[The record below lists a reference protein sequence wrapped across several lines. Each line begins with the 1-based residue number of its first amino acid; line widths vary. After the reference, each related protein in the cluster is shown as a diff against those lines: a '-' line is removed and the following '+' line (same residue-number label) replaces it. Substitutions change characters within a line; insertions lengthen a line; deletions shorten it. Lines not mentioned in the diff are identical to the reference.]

1 MLDTK
6 IATDMIYTDF
16 SVENYRGIR
25 RCRLEKLEQVNL
37 FFGKNN
43 CGKSSLLESLFI
55 LSGPDNP
62 TLPILANKSR
72 ALDSLEETDLKI
84 EFYQANPEHTIQLSS
99 LGEQSRQVSIRM
111 IESHSQD
118 ITLEDLQKTSSESA
132 GKRYGLKT
140 SFSTET
146 EKENRYHSELVV
158 TDGKNGKVTSDKRYK
173 ETLYAEY
180 IPSSH
185 LQTNIVENL
194 TEIIRNKQEKEI
206 VEALQIVEP
215 RITDVQLAGRKV
227 MVDVGLPAR
236 LPINVLGDG
245 VRKVLAVILSIYRC
259 RNGVL
264 IIDELDNGLHFSVMP
279 QLWEVILYMC
289 RKHHTQIFAS
299 THNMDL
305 VKSLVKAA
313 GQSAQTPQVAA
324 YKLIRKDDDELV
336 ALRYSAEELAY
347 AIGQGM
353 EVR

>member
-146 EKENRYHSELVV
+146 EKAADIFLLRSNFSNKGIGSL
-158 TDGKNGKVTSDKRYK
+158 
-173 ETLYAEY
+173 
-180 IPSSH
+180 PS
-185 LQTNIVENL
+185 
-194 TEIIRNKQEKEI
+194 IRGG
-206 VEALQIVEP
+206 
-215 RITDVQLAGRKV
+215 TDVLLKESC
-227 MVDVGLPAR
+227 R
-236 LPINVLGDG
+236 LP
-245 VRKVLAVILSIYRC
+245 
-259 RNGVL
+259 
-264 IIDELDNGLHFSVMP
+264 
-279 QLWEVILYMC
+279 
-289 RKHHTQIFAS
+289 
-299 THNMDL
+299 
-305 VKSLVKAA
+305 
-313 GQSAQTPQVAA
+313 
-324 YKLIRKDDDELV
+324 
-336 ALRYSAEELAY
+336 
-347 AIGQGM
+347 
-353 EVR
+353 